1 MNKYYTIEMIGD
13 AGCFKPVIMKGED
26 KANDKLMGYLANAY
40 ELMDEDPEMP
50 RHSYWIADE
59 FDTLEAAVDYHEGY
73 CYNDTGETYKG
84 GN

>member
-1 MNKYYTIEMIGD
+1 
-13 AGCFKPVIMKGED
+13 
-26 KANDKLMGYLANAY
+26 MGYLANAY
-40 ELMDEDPEMP
+40 ELMAEDPEMP